1 MAVIHK
7 IGRRKTAVARVYITE
22 GNGDITVNKRK
33 LEEYFPTATLQYKVK
48 QPFMLTHTENN
59 YDVKVNVY
67 GGGTTGQAEAIR
79 LAIARALRG
88 EDKESEED
96 GDNWGSILKRE
107 GLLTRD
113 PRMVERKKFG
123 QKKARKK
130 YQFSKR

>member
-7 IGRRKTAVARVYITE
+7 IGRRKTAVARVYVSE
-22 GNGDITVNKRK
+22 GSGNITVNKK
-33 LEEYFPTATLQYKVK
+33 EFGIYFPTATLQYKVL
-48 QPFMLTHTENN
+48 QPLAMTENADK

-67 GGGTTGQAEAIR
+67 SGGTNGQAEAVR
-79 LAIARALRG
+79 MALARAMCEVDQENR
-88 EDKESEED
+88 
-96 GDNWGSILKRE
+96 SILKPE

-130 YQFSKR
+130 FQFSKR